1 MCMVIHLL
9 RHQILRHFQAP
20 PLSPNVTRPL
30 IPPGD
35 FTSFR
40 APGHILRKA
49 AFVFWKDVK
58 KPQKLRKS
66 FLYILQQHKDY

>member
-9 RHQILRHFQAP
+9 CHQILRHFQAP

-58 KPQKLRKS
+58 KPQKLRKF